1 MQIVGYVALG
11 VVAVGVLLTL
21 GLVGSA
27 VPDISRYRR
36 IRKM

>member
-1 MQIVGYVALG
+1 VQIVGYVALG
-11 VVAVGVLLTL
+11 VVALGVLLSL
-21 GLVGSA
+21 GLIGRS

>member
-11 VVAVGVLLTL
+11 VVAVGIVF
-21 GLVGSA
+21 GVA
-27 VPDISRYRR
+27 VAGRSMPDISRYRR